1 MVAGHQCAVVGLSC
15 SVAPYGAPTSQPRRY
30 SNAGTDRARVGWY
43 LGNGGGLLLWLP
55 PGAVIAA
62 AAIYL
67 LGVPLSLGLEA
78 RWPAAHGSAPVRRY
92 VGLGAV
98 VAVAVTVALVVSF
111 PAPLVGSPLFALASL
126 LLVSVPVGM
135 IAGALAVGVACALP
149 WRWAVAVAVAAP
161 PACWPSPAT
170 RGGSRSSLRRYAAI
184 AQA

>member
-1 MVAGHQCAVVGLSC
+1 M
-15 SVAPYGAPTSQPRRY
+15 RRGR
-30 SNAGTDRARVGWY
+30 SEVFRRSLRGTDVATATIQQRGDRPSTCRVV

-111 PAPLVGSPLFALASL
+111 PAPLVGSPLFALA
-126 LLVSVPVGM
+126 
-135 IAGALAVGVACALP
+135 
-149 WRWAVAVAVAAP
+149 
-161 PACWPSPAT
+161 T